1 MENFLIQLWIVI
13 NCVGTQIGSVVVPLN
28 QCVEPKFGL
37 AFKTNGTY
45 IFMSNNC
52 SQTEHV
58 NIVQCSATDP
68 CCYVPDGLSVNVS
81 LTSQSW
87 SKNET
92 HGRGPYLPTP
102 LPEPSAGR
110 RFVCTEQ
117 DI

>member
-1 MENFLIQLWIVI
+1 MENFLIQMWIVV
-13 NCVGTQIGSVVVPLN
+13 NCIGTQMGSVVVPLN

-45 IFMSNNC
+45 VFMSNNC
-52 SQTEHV
+52 SQTEYV
-58 NIVQCSATDP
+58 NMVQCNTTDP
-68 CCYVPDGLSVNVS
+68 CCYVPDGLSINVS

-92 HGRGPYLPTP
+92 RGPLPPSVSP

-110 RFVCTEQ
+110 RFVCVEQ
-117 DI
+117 NI